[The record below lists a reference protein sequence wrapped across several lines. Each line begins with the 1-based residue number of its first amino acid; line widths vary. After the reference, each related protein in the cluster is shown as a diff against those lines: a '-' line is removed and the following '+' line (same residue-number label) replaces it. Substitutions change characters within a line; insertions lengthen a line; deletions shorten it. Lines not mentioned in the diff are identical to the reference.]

1 MGQNDN
7 EDEKFCSFW
16 IMQLTTEYEIYEFL
30 PTRPGVISK
39 MGFSTLQ
46 YFTFALKSKANTK
59 MLH

>member
-30 PTRPGVISK
+30 PTY
-39 MGFSTLQ
+39 STIWQ
-46 YFTFALKSKANTK
+46 TKKALVTV
-59 MLH
+59 